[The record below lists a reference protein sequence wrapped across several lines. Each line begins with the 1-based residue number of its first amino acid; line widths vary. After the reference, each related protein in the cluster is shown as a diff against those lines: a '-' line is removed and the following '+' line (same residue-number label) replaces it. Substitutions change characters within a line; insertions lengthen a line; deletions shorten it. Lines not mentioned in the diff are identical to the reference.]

1 MLSSVFIGFVHSW
14 DTKTTQLARK
24 LLFSNPIY
32 KSEIVFGSPMASFK
46 WGDCKYT
53 SSAHSSGMTTV
64 QADKISTPDYEPWL
78 EDGGP
83 VLLQTCFHV
92 RHGQIGHENL
102 SQLGWRSLKCLYVGN
117 SIYIS
122 QGE

>member
-1 MLSSVFIGFVHSW
+1 MYLLDLSILGIL
-14 DTKTTQLARK
+14 KRRKARK

-53 SSAHSSGMTTV
+53 SSALSSGVTTV

-83 VLLQTCFHV
+83 VLLQTCV
-92 RHGQIGHENL
+92 L
-102 SQLGWRSLKCLYVGN
+102 SCSAWTN
-117 SIYIS
+117 WA
-122 QGE
+122 